1 MIFEKIIA
9 DTSIMRFRFIKCAPD
24 WRIDN
29 DVVRDAAAVTSTDER
44 RFQSTP
50 DGRRSENAN

>member
-1 MIFEKIIA
+1 MP
-9 DTSIMRFRFIKCAPD
+9 PD

-29 DVVRDAAAVTSTDER
+29 DVVRDAAAVTNTDER
-44 RFQSTP
+44 RFQSTS